1 MISSTFFQELFTG
14 NIQGDFSFGKGSAKQ
29 GGQSQSGFST
39 VLDRIMNSA
48 EDSSATAAFAN
59 KLPKGHRFL
68 EQLKKTIMASGVSLE
83 ASQVDADAMAQFRK
97 LLITSG
103 FNKQEVQGMISDLT
117 SGGTGKGVT
126 LATLFAKASQL
137 SKPDE
142 TDDAS
147 VFLEISTL
155 PYIETI
161 LAQLGMDSE
170 SIQSVL
176 ADAKVEGRGI
186 DIGKLAANIRRA
198 MAADNRL
205 TEAVSDNPNDVLDMM
220 RRIGLLGN
228 DTQHITATL
237 DKVISELS
245 RLNKKKISTADE
257 EASANLLMPYFQQLA
272 ASLGDDGDALR
283 QLIDSAGKDDAGFDG
298 EALLAKLVQ
307 VRQELSTTTT
317 ASVMAGLSGKS
328 GETWKQ
334 GEMGLS
340 QFVSALEAR
349 ISAKQQIQTML
360 DKEISGR
367 PADGVVGKF
376 FEKITAESD
385 GAREKLAVPAVM
397 GQRPGKEG
405 LTRDVPQTADKST
418 SGATGKDGP
427 GQNALEA
434 IRQAS
439 AGGDT
444 SGNTPENSS
453 DKEEAAKFLDALT
466 SAGKQKVKKSAEQ
479 NLSVGDGFVKT
490 TKSADATSAAMTSP
504 TNRTLPG
511 YLLDQV
517 SRQIV
522 KLRTAGESEIT
533 LQLKPPHL
541 GRMKLNVEHVS
552 GGIKVG
558 IVVESHAAKEMLLS
572 HANELKAALGDQGL
586 RLDKIDVEAQSD
598 FGRSMAQAGREFGQ
612 SGSRSG
618 RQTGHAMVGGNTIPD
633 GSVIPETIRGVA
645 AGRLDLVA

>member
-1 MISSTFFQELFTG
+1 
-14 NIQGDFSFGKGSAKQ
+14 
-29 GGQSQSGFST
+29 
-39 VLDRIMNSA
+39 
-48 EDSSATAAFAN
+48 
-59 KLPKGHRFL
+59 
-68 EQLKKTIMASGVSLE
+68 
-83 ASQVDADAMAQFRK
+83 
-97 LLITSG
+97 
-103 FNKQEVQGMISDLT
+103 MISDLT

-142 TDDAS
+142 TDNAS
-147 VFLEISTL
+147 VFLEISAL

-198 MAADNRL
+198 TAADKRL
-205 TEAVSDNPNDVLDMM
+205 TETVSDNPNDVLDMM
-220 RRIGLLGN
+220 RRIGLLEN
-228 DTQHITATL
+228 DTQHLTATL

-349 ISAKQQIQTML
+349 ISAKQQVQTML

-367 PADGVVGKF
+367 PTDGVVGKF
-376 FEKITAESD
+376 LEKITAESD

-418 SGATGKDGP
+418 SGATGKEGP

-522 KLRTAGESEIT
+522 KLRTAGENEIT

-612 SGSRSG
+612 SGSRNG
-618 RQTGHAMVGGNTIPD
+618 RQTGRAMVGDNTIPD